1 MIVFVILVS
10 IIILISVNYF
20 LIVLKL
26 TYGFKKLHNTKTEN
40 AATKALKQPAMEIVD
55 EAFDNVEV
63 NTRMI
68 SVIIAARNEEHNI
81 SACIESLQRQDYPKE
96 LFEVIVV
103 NDQSEDA
110 TSEIIERYEQL
121 RIIDLK
127 QLITTGK
134 GGKKEAVS
142 LGVSKA
148 KGDFILIT
156 DADCMVPPA
165 WIREFNKCFNETG
178 ALFITG
184 PVMLKPET
192 GFFNKFQCLE
202 FNSLIAS
209 TAGYIGI
216 NKPVMCNGAIMGYS
230 VSAYQELLH
239 DKSDEPEQADILRR
253 NITSGDDVFLMLSM
267 KKEFGAESITF
278 LNSASAIV
286 FTHTQ
291 PDIKHFIAQRIRW
304 VSKSNGYHDNDVI
317 LSAISIYSF
326 NLICF
331 ILVLATLLNFFF
343 FPAANL
349 KFGLGLP
356 ILTGLLIVI
365 KTTVDYML
373 LSAYSGVYGQKHL
386 LYYLPVIEFIVISY
400 TTIIGTL
407 GNIMPFKWKG
417 RMFRK

>member
-1 MIVFVILVS
+1 MPVFIIIVSVV
-10 IIILISVNYF
+10 ILISVNYI
-20 LIVLKL
+20 LIVKKL
-26 TYGFKKLHNTKTEN
+26 TEGFNKLHNSKTGKEE
-40 AATKALKQPAMEIVD
+40 TGALKQPAIGMAD
-55 EAFDNVEV
+55 EAIVKKVVDKK
-63 NTRMI
+63 MI
-68 SVIIAARNEEHNI
+68 SIIIAARNEERNI
-81 SACIESLQRQDYPKE
+81 GTCIESLQKQDYPKE

-110 TSEIIERYEQL
+110 TSGIIESYEQL
-121 RIIDLK
+121 NLIDIK
-127 QLITTGK
+127 QLITLGE
-134 GGKKEAVS
+134 GGKKAAIS

-156 DADCMVPPA
+156 DADCLVPPT
-165 WIREFNKCFNETG
+165 WISEFNRCFNETE

-216 NKPVMCNGAIMGYS
+216 NKPVMCNGANMGYS
-230 VSAYQELLH
+230 VSTYQELLCA
-239 DKSDEPEQADILRR
+239 KSDKPEQADILRS

-267 KKEFGAESITF
+267 KRKFGAESITF

-304 VSKSNGYHDNDVI
+304 VSKSNGYRDHDVI
-317 LSAISIYSF
+317 VSAISIYSF

-331 ILVLATLLNFFF
+331 LLIPATLVLPFFKTTGNLVYTLAIFL
-343 FPAANL
+343 
-349 KFGLGLP
+349 
-356 ILTGLLIVI
+356 LTGLLLIA

-373 LSAYSGVYGQKHL
+373 LAAYSKVYGQKQL
-386 LYYLPVIEFIVISY
+386 LKFLPVFEFIVIAY
-400 TTIIGTL
+400 TTMIGAL
-407 GNIMPFKWKG
+407 GGFMPFKWKG
-417 RMFRK
+417 RLFRK